1 MTSTPSQPSKST
13 IIQTIYQNIYDRI
26 KDNVKSV
33 SITGSVTVAVQ
44 TYTNSF
50 PDKPLDS
57 KSDYPI
63 IVINVPSLRWDTFT
77 LTKKTAT
84 GNFNI
89 EVYTTQTESADKLT
103 DALINSIEAYRD
115 DLRAVNIHFVNLETV
130 SQDNFTRGK
139 ISVHGRTMNFSFKY
153 IFTGSL

>member
-63 IVINVPSLRWDTFT
+63 LVINVPSLRWDTFT

-89 EVYTTQTESADKLT
+89 EVYTTQTESAD
-103 DALINSIEAYRD
+103 
-115 DLRAVNIHFVNLETV
+115 
-130 SQDNFTRGK
+130 
-139 ISVHGRTMNFSFKY
+139 
-153 IFTGSL
+153 